1 MGADVEMAIHTPQWT
16 GTRIMRISALIFS
29 LISFYGLLTLVNVE
43 VYHFM
48 PASSGPEGGLID
60 AGLGLVFGGT
70 ASLIALLFAFLHFLR
85 AQSARPARLL
95 LAWCCLV
102 SLGFVFVLFYM
113 MLDYGHAHAA

>member
-1 MGADVEMAIHTPQWT
+1 
-16 GTRIMRISALIFS
+16 MRIAALIFS
-29 LISFYGLLTLVNVE
+29 LISFCGLLMLVNVE

-60 AGLGLVFGGT
+60 AALGFVFGGI
-70 ASLIALLFAFLHFLR
+70 ASLVALLFAFLHFWR
-85 AQSARPARLL
+85 VRSATSSRLL

-102 SLGFVFVLFYM
+102 SLGFVFVLFHM

>member
-1 MGADVEMAIHTPQWT
+1 
-16 GTRIMRISALIFS
+16 MRIAAMIFS
-29 LISFYGLLTLVNVE
+29 LISFWGLLMLVNVE

-60 AGLGLVFGGT
+60 AGLGFVFGGI
-70 ASLIALLFAFLHFLR
+70 ASLIALVFAFLHFLR
-85 AQSARPARLL
+85 VRSTRFSHFL

-102 SLGFVFVLFYM
+102 SLGFVFVFFHM